1 MQAGLKSL
9 FTKSIAVILFFVLWD
24 SLARFGFVDTF
35 LLPTVTSMA
44 EAAWRM
50 MKTGELFIHIAL
62 SLKRTGLGFIA
73 AVCVSV
79 PLGILMGW
87 FRKLE
92 EYLDP
97 LLQIFRNTSVL
108 ALFPVF
114 ILVFGL
120 GELSKSAIVFWGC
133 IWPSLL
139 STISGVKGVDP
150 LLIKSA
156 RSMGISVFKLFQ
168 KVILPAALPEIMTG
182 IRLSAGVAVI
192 ILVAA
197 EMLGATRGLGYFIFY
212 AQQKY
217 AIPDMY
223 AGIVTI
229 SILGVLINFLLV
241 KLENHIVAW
250 KRYQS

>member
-1 MQAGLKSL
+1 
-9 FTKSIAVILFFVLWD
+9 
-24 SLARFGFVDTF
+24 
-35 LLPTVTSMA
+35 
-44 EAAWRM
+44 
-50 MKTGELFIHIAL
+50 
-62 SLKRTGLGFIA
+62 
-73 AVCVSV
+73 
-79 PLGILMGW
+79 MGW
-87 FRKLE
+87 FQKLE

-139 STISGVKGVDP
+139 NTISGVKGVDP

-156 RSMGISVFKLFQ
+156 RSMGISVLKLFQ

-182 IRLSAGVAVI
+182 IRLSAGVAII

-241 KLENHIVAW
+241 KLENRIAAW
-250 KRYQS
+250 KRYQA